1 MWAQIGDERVTEIP
15 PDGLTPVDIYVGFSF
30 SGEDVPE
37 GTVVNFLIGK
47 LKNDSLEDQ
56 NNDEVAVIKKWTVD
70 EIKGRVI
77 GIQNVELTNYE
88 AKIVNTVTRSPSGAL
103 EIKPVAKTTIKPIG
117 DVLKDYVNVVA
128 YCSYDKLKQVERLIP
143 DSIALSVSQDSG
155 QFLATVDRYSISLNI
170 WDTPDSIP
178 PMPTSRTGCIAE
190 FVNGK
195 MYAIGGFAENFLAIN
210 EEYDPSTKKWT
221 PKASL
226 PTARA
231 YASSFVYNNQIYI
244 FGGMNFSTRRIS
256 SLAYKYNP
264 VGDYWTTLPE
274 MPVGV
279 AFGTVQIVS
288 GKAYVIGGVSRMTTT
303 TGENGENEIEKIDQF
318 NLGVFSFDLTSETWS
333 IEIPSLA
340 SYPVTT
346 LSQNVS
352 TSRQIIAV
360 NAANLPPYGL
370 LLVNEL
376 GATEE
381 IIPYEGYDGQSTFI
395 KLTKGL
401 QFDHSV
407 GEPVKIINLPE
418 NRMGLNSRVN
428 GNDIL
433 LFNGKTF
440 YGYNSS
446 SDSFFATTVRRFSTT
461 AKTFIVDPPSPN
473 VPRYKAADVLYG
485 SLTFALGGS
494 NEVSEWQNKLE
505 TFDGTTF
512 IGPPTYAKM
521 PQSRTG
527 LGAAIDGDYIYVL
540 GGNGSGH
547 AAGWL
552 QIESEATPN
561 KVRADGRA
569 TASVTITAKDDAG
582 DPPPD
587 GTKFLARG
595 IIYISQDADQTDQTN
610 TEKVQP
616 SPNPRISILPV
627 LFSSQEMV
635 MQDGTA
641 STSLLPRSEDPIKQV
656 DQLSLFASEQETA
669 QQTISEVANYQ
680 RADEPRELYSAA
692 IEITVVDDYYFGSS
706 NTDSTIAGSTGTQ
719 TAQSSFAFSPSIIE
733 QGLSSSVSFF
743 SDIVSVPDI
752 TVLSDDPV
760 EAVEA
765 KKLIDST
772 REEVPFGASPYYDAM
787 YLATDLFSK
796 TYNPL
801 FPEKGLVI
809 ATIDNDES
817 FSAYSP
823 EDIIEV
829 ANSISGPRTFPIF
842 ATSFVITDP
851 ISLSARRARTDV
863 ADLEKISFNTGG
875 NSFSVI
881 DSSYKSFVINRIKSS
896 APASF
901 GSGAIIGT
909 HLIDGFLSAVSYS
922 VDNLISGNSAEMILS
937 YSVDGY
943 NFTSVPTTIPPNVS
957 FSLGNPVK
965 VKIVKYEIILRTN
978 NFDSPILESATLNYS
993 QPNVQFLFTY
1003 PRQIS
1008 GQISEL
1014 ASVENSRL
1022 PVGGVAESSFAHGES
1037 FMFDRD
1043 YATITQPAVRERGT
1057 IFAINR
1063 SIDAIVENSSTADI
1077 LRTEDYF
1084 VYKSITGNWAQNST
1098 IRVFVGGEEV
1108 GNDQY
1113 IKVPEKGIIAFRQ
1126 KMRPQDVVT
1135 VEVTLPS
1142 VFRYGMKITNPSTEE
1157 VGYLD
1162 SFGYEFGTT
1171 QDQYGGAINRP
1182 PRAVNLFITPSPVQ
1196 KGGPMTA
1203 NYTFVDPEGDD
1214 EDTAQTKIDWYRNG
1228 AIVPEISN
1236 LKRVSNSNFRASRS
1250 DSGENYGIAFGQE
1263 WYFIVTP
1270 SDGKAFGP
1278 PSRSPK
1284 IIVAATP
1291 PTVSNVYLSSS
1302 NEDNTIFS
1310 SSDTISVQY
1319 EYNSLDEEDE
1329 KNTIFTWYVNG
1340 LEVKTGTVSTLG
1352 PEDKNEDGEKYVSV
1366 DNVIRC
1372 EVIPSNGKEY
1382 GQLYSS
1388 DSITVL
1394 ASTPVVED
1402 VSLIPE
1408 TPTTLSTLRV
1418 TYTFTDP
1425 DNLQDKSVI
1434 YWYKNGVRMSE
1445 LDNTNQVPN
1454 TLLSPGEEWYVTVTP
1469 SNGYVTGTLEKS
1481 ATAVIEF

>member
-15 PDGLTPVDIYVGFSF
+15 PDGLTPVDVYVGFSF
-30 SGEDVPE
+30 AGKDVPE

-47 LKNDSLEDQ
+47 LQNNTLEDQ
-56 NNDEVAVIKKWTVD
+56 TNNETTVIKKWTVD
-70 EIKGRVI
+70 EIKARVI

-88 AKIVNTVTRSPSGAL
+88 AKIVNTVIRSSSNTL

-117 DVLKDYVNVVA
+117 DILKDSINVVA

-143 DSIALSVSQDSG
+143 DSVALSVSQASG
-155 QFLATVDRYSISLNI
+155 QFLATVDRYSISLNV
-170 WDTPDSIP
+170 WDAPDSIP

-195 MYAIGGFAENFLAIN
+195 MYAIGGFAENFLTIN
-210 EEYDPSTKKWT
+210 EEYNPLTEEWT
-221 PKASL
+221 PKANL

-231 YASSFVYNNQIYI
+231 YASSFVYNNQIYV

-256 SLAYKYNP
+256 SLAYKYDP
-264 VGDYWTTLPE
+264 VGDYWTALPE

-303 TGENGENEIEKIDQF
+303 TGENGENQTEKIDQF
-318 NLGVFSFDLTSETWS
+318 NLGILSFDLTSETWA
-333 IEIPSLA
+333 IERTAVGYSAI
-340 SYPVTT
+340 

-352 TSRQIIAV
+352 LGNQIIAV
-360 NAANLPPYGL
+360 NTSVSLPPYGFL
-370 LLVNEL
+370 ILNN
-376 GATEE
+376 GGGTEE
-381 IIPYEGYDGQSTFI
+381 ILAYEGYDGQSTFI
-395 KLTKGL
+395 KLTTDL
-401 QFDHSV
+401 QFNHFVSESV
-407 GEPVKIINLPE
+407 EIINLPE
-418 NRMGLNSRVN
+418 SRMGPNSHVS

-433 LFNGKTF
+433 IFNGKIF

-446 SDSFFATTVRRFSTT
+446 SNSAFTTTVRRFNTVT
-461 AKTFIVDPPSPN
+461 KTFTVDPSLPN
-473 VPRYKAADVLYG
+473 VPRYKAADVLAG

-494 NEVSEWQNKLE
+494 NAASEWQNKLE

-527 LGAAIDGDYIYVL
+527 LSAAVDGDYIYVL
-540 GGNGSGH
+540 GGNSSGH
-547 AAGWL
+547 EGGWL
-552 QIESEATPN
+552 QIESESTPD
-561 KVRADGRA
+561 KVRADGRT
-569 TASVTITAKDDAG
+569 TASITITAKDDAG
-582 DPPPD
+582 DFPPD

-595 IIYISQDADQTDQTN
+595 IIYLPQTTNQTDT
-610 TEKVQP
+610 KKAQP

-635 MQDGTA
+635 MQDGVA
-641 STSLLPRSEDPIKQV
+641 STTVLPRSEDPIKQV
-656 DQLSLFASEQETA
+656 DQLALFASEQETA
-669 QQTISEVANYQ
+669 QSINSGGADYQ
-680 RADEPRELYSAA
+680 RADVPRDLYTAA

-706 NTDSTIAGSTGTQ
+706 DTDSTIAGSTETQ
-719 TAQSSFAFSPSIIE
+719 TTQSSFAFSPSIIE
-733 QGLSSSVSFF
+733 QGLSAKVAFF

-752 TVLSDDPV
+752 TVLSDEPV
-760 EAVEA
+760 DAAEAER
-765 KKLIDST
+765 LIDLT

-796 TYNPL
+796 AYNPL

-817 FSAYSP
+817 FSVYGP
-823 EDIIEV
+823 DDIIEV

-863 ADLEKISFNTGG
+863 AALEKISFNTGG

-901 GSGAIIGT
+901 GSGTIIGT
-909 HLIDGFLSAVSYS
+909 HLIDGFLSSVSYS
-922 VDNLISGNSAEMILS
+922 VNNLISGNSAEMILS

-943 NFTSVPTTIPPNVS
+943 NFTTLPTIIPPNVS

-965 VKIVKYEIILRTN
+965 VQIVKYEIVLRTN
-978 NFDSPILESATLNYS
+978 SFNSPVLTSVTLNYA

-1022 PVGGVAESSFAHGES
+1022 PVGGIAESSFAHGES

-1057 IFAINR
+1057 IVALNR
-1063 SIDAIVENSSTADI
+1063 SVDTMVESTSTADV

-1084 VYKSITGNWAQNST
+1084 VYKSITGNWAQNSV
-1098 IRVFVGGEEV
+1098 IRVFVGGEEI
-1108 GNDQY
+1108 GNDKY

-1135 VEVTLPS
+1135 VEVTPPS
-1142 VFRYGMKITNPSTEE
+1142 VFRYGMKITNPSTVEI
-1157 VGYLD
+1157 GYLD

-1171 QDQYGGAINRP
+1171 QDQFGGAINRP

-1203 NYTFVDPEGDD
+1203 NYTFVDPEGDT
-1214 EDTAQTKIDWYRNG
+1214 EDTTQTKIDWYRNG
-1228 AIVPEISN
+1228 AIVPEVSN
-1236 LKRVSNSNFRASRS
+1236 LKIISNSNFRASRA

-1263 WYFIVTP
+1263 WYFVVTP
-1270 SDGKAFGP
+1270 SDGKAFGS

-1284 IIVAATP
+1284 VIVASTP
-1291 PTVSNVYLSSS
+1291 PSASNIYLLSS

-1319 EYNSLDEEDE
+1319 EYTSLDKEDE

-1340 LEVKTGTVSTLG
+1340 LEVKTGTESTLG
-1352 PEDKNEDGEKYVSV
+1352 PDEKDENGNKYISV
-1366 DNVIRC
+1366 DNSIRC
-1372 EVIPSNGKEY
+1372 EIIPSNGKEY

-1388 DSITVL
+1388 NTVTIL
-1394 ASTPVVED
+1394 ASTPVVKD
-1402 VSLIPE
+1402 VTLIPE

-1434 YWYKNGVRMSE
+1434 YWYRNGVRMSE

-1454 TLLSPGEEWYVTVTP
+1454 TLLAPGDEWYVTVTP
-1469 SNGYVTGTLEKS
+1469 SNGYTTGTLEKS